1 MTYLFRERG
10 TVEINKIYHSSSM
23 TYPGNPNEIHRRGK
37 KNDSLLNLKNNFKIL
52 LFHAAILTCF
62 VVVLIFHISN
72 VNSCIVLS

>member
-1 MTYLFRERG
+1 MIYLFEGRG
-10 TVEINKIYHSSSM
+10 SVEINKMYHSSSM
-23 TYPGNPNEIHRRGK
+23 MYPGNLNEIHRREK
-37 KNDSLLNLKNNFKIL
+37 KIDSLLNLKNVFKIL